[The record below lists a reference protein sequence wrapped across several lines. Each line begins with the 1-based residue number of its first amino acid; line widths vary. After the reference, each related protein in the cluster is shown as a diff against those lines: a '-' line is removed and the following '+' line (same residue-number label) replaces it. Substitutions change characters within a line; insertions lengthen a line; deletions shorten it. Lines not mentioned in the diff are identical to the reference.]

1 MTRTRLVRRDRRFDR
16 EFADLTQHTDID
28 WYRLRGPGPMP
39 AGMPSPVTA
48 VDELRVLPLTVRD
61 RSRFVRDWNTVCR
74 EFDRDPRRTPSLAEQ
89 LVGSLLLTRGL
100 VPKDAANPT
109 VLPASWIFPSAD
121 GYRLAQR
128 AATLASREEREGVA
142 APSLTATTAASALR
156 LFEAFFMEIL
166 TSGRWLGVDRTP

>member
-1 MTRTRLVRRDRRFDR
+1 MSRTRLLRDRRFDR
-16 EFADLTQHTDID
+16 EFADLTRNTDID
-28 WYRLRGPGPMP
+28 WYRLRGPGPRP
-39 AGMPSPVTA
+39 AGLPSPVTA

-89 LVGSLLLTRGL
+89 LVASLLLTRGL
-100 VPKDAANPT
+100 VPTHAPDPT
-109 VLPASWIFPSAD
+109 VLPASWVFPSAD

-128 AATLASREEREGVA
+128 AATLAARERCEGTA
-142 APSLTATTAASALR
+142 SSFRTATTAAAALR